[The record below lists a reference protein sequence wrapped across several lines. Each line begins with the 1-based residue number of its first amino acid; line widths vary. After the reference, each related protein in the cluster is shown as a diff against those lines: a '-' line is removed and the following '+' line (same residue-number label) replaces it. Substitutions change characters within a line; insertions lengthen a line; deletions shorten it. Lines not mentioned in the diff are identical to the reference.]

1 MTGLR
6 ECPRAGC
13 TKRISGD
20 LFACSPHWYSL
31 PPEIRDAIWK
41 AWRAYQRRQ
50 TGPPRSGGRTTALE
64 DLHAAHARAFTY
76 WGQAAP

>member
-20 LFACSPHWYSL
+20 LFACSSHWYSL
-31 PPEIRDAIWK
+31 PPEIRDAIWR
-41 AWRAYQRRQ
+41 AWRAYQRD
-50 TGPPRSGGRTTALE
+50 GDLE
-64 DLHAAHARAFTY
+64 RLASAHGKAFAF